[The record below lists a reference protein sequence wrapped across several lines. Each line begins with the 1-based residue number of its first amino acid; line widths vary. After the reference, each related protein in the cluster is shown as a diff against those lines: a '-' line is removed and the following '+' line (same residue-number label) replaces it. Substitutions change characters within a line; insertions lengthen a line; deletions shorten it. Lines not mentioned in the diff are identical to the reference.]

1 MKQNREPRNKPTY
14 LQSINIQRDSNQ
26 IQQRKDNLSSKWCW
40 EYWAATCNLMKL
52 GHSLTPYTKISSKCF
67 KDLNIRHDTMKRL
80 LEENIGKTFS
90 EIKRSN
96 IFLDQSPKAKEIKA
110 KMKK

>member
-90 EIKRSN
+90 DINCRN
-96 IFLDQSPKAKEIKA
+96 IFLVSQGKRNESKSKQI
-110 KMKK
+110 